1 MTTGEV
7 VVVFIDIAMNADLR
21 RLGDMAGKIAAEGL
35 SKRERARLLRRHALH
50 RKYAEAVELYACTD
64 MPLNKIA
71 EACGASMGALGNYL
85 RRYWRELVLLRHHLD
100 VDEGKAHE
108 VKLLQAGKQSVQAHE
123 KYKNAVEACDTMA
136 YIDLNVSQVARKFGV
151 EGTPLANFM
160 RVHYPEILTRREEV
174 RRKLGINDNVWHG
187 ARRECVEQYADAV
200 ELYRDTDLTIPA
212 VAEKCGVSESGLSQH
227 LRFYHKDVLAGK
239 RKERKE
245 ATGRK
250 REYGQLLGNGQKY
263 KPSPETE
270 KKYAEALSLYKTTSL
285 TMKEIV
291 KRTAVSAEGFRW
303 YVHKWHKDLVLE
315 RLGVSGEIDERT
327 DLRRAR
333 NKMKTTAAKY
343 EKAIESLKRNPRQ
356 LSKVAAEFGFNP
368 EVFRMYI
375 HRHEPELAKAHGMKQ
390 LANGKLV
397 SRSSDERYAEAI
409 RLYATTCRGLR
420 AIASELGLVYKSV
433 YGFLHR
439 NYPDVIAAHNQLV
452 QKQAK

>member
-7 VVVFIDIAMNADLR
+7 VIVFIDIAMNADLR

-35 SKRERARLLRRHALH
+35 SKRERAQLLRRHALH

-108 VKLLQAGKQSVQAHE
+108 VKLLQAGKQSAQAHE
-123 KYKNAVEACDTMA
+123 KYKNAVEACDSMA

-270 KKYAEALSLYKTTSL
+270 RKYADALSLYKTTSL

-291 KRTAVSAEGFRW
+291 KRTGVSAEGFRW

-315 RLGVSGEIDERT
+315 RLGVSGKVDGDT

-333 NKMKTTAAKY
+333 NKMKTTSAKY
-343 EKAIESLKRNPRQ
+343 HEAIESLRKQHRPVA
-356 LSKVAAEFGFNP
+356 KVAEEFGLHP
-368 EVFRMYI
+368 EVFRQYL
-375 HRHEPELAKAHGMKQ
+375 RKHEPDLGRAPKMVR
-390 LANGKLV
+390 LPNGKQV
-397 SRSSDERYAEAI
+397 SQDTRERYAEAI
-409 RLYATTCRGLR
+409 RLYATTGQGLR
-420 AIASELGLVYKSV
+420 AIAQRFGLVYKSL
-433 YGFLHR
+433 YGFMRR
-439 NYPDVIAAHNQLV
+439 NYPDVIARHNRLARE
-452 QKQAK
+452 QAG